1 MIQWVLDELL
11 PFFAILSKL
20 ADQIIIALVVFGSS
34 NTNGATDELDVFFFW
49 WTQINAVALD
59 CVIEGLVAALEN
71 LPRRHLHHTMDELTP
86 LLLAKHPAIQL
97 GAYGLILKS
106 VNLHEFHSVVD

>member
-1 MIQWVLDELL
+1 MFSVHLIRMEQLMNL
-11 PFFAILSKL
+11 
-20 ADQIIIALVVFGSS
+20 
-34 NTNGATDELDVFFFW
+34 TCFFFW

>member
-34 NTNGATDELDVFFFW
+34 NTNGATDELDVFFFLVDPD
-49 WTQINAVALD
+49 QRCRA
-59 CVIEGLVAALEN
+59 GL
-71 LPRRHLHHTMDELTP
+71 RHRGAGGRTGKSAETAPPPHHGRTDATPFGQTPGHSARGLRSHPQVSKLTRIP
-86 LLLAKHPAIQL
+86 F
-97 GAYGLILKS
+97 S
-106 VNLHEFHSVVD
+106 S

>member
-34 NTNGATDELDVFFFW
+34 NTNGATDELDVFFF
-49 WTQINAVALD
+49 
-59 CVIEGLVAALEN
+59 LVDGK
-71 LPRRHLHHTMDELTP
+71 P
-86 LLLAKHPAIQL
+86 KIQ
-97 GAYGLILKS
+97 GNG
-106 VNLHEFHSVVD
+106 